1 MPPESGSLEDS
12 FDQFVQQNQMEN
24 SRSALNKF
32 LVTRDISP
40 VRSSLTTPWNDAS
53 ERTRRYY
60 IKKASEAVAASLEVM
75 APGESVEMLWS
86 TLVNSKAIQKTLR
99 LCVSRARER

>member
-40 VRSSLTTPWNDAS
+40 VRSSLKTPWNDTS

-60 IKKASEAVAASLEVM
+60 IHNALVKVSHVPRLFSVLVSQSFTLSVGEVI
-75 APGESVEMLWS
+75 EVII
-86 TLVNSKAIQKTLR
+86 TL
-99 LCVSRARER
+99 